1 MKILSLKTKIQY
13 EIAPIRDTENQMPC
27 PECSSD
33 RKHHKAKSFSWNNT
47 KMTGYCFNCE
57 ASFVEYKPFKDE
69 KIYILPKINN
79 KTDLTKKA
87 LDYFNNRGINQNT
100 INHFKIYSDFEWM
113 PQFNKNIEVFC
124 FPYFFNEKL
133 VNVKYRGANKSFK
146 LHKDSEL
153 IFYNQDCIAKFLE
166 IIIVEGEFDCLAV
179 YEAGF
184 ENVISVPNGSNKNLK
199 YLDNYFNLFENK
211 KIIIA
216 TDNDLKGVELKNE
229 LIRRFGAENCS
240 LVEFKDCKDANEYL
254 IKYGRNELKTVIETA
269 KQIPIE
275 GIINLN
281 ENYKEI
287 YNMFLHGI
295 EEGKKIGVE
304 SFDKLVTWELGRL
317 ATWTGIPGHGK
328 SEIVDWVCML
338 LNLRYGWKI
347 GYFSPENYPIK
358 WHYRKIAEK
367 LFGKQF
373 NTNNMTPEQFNM
385 IFGYIEQN
393 YDFIYPEEDFT
404 FENIMKKAE
413 YLVKTKGIK
422 IFVIDP
428 YNKIEHKRER
438 NETETEYISRFLDAV
453 TTFAKKNNVL
463 VHLVAHPRKM
473 PKLPSGAYEKP
484 NLYDINGSA
493 NFYNKTD
500 YGLSVYRYF
509 NENQHV
515 EIDVLKVKF
524 KHLGDGGQTDFHYNS
539 LNGRLEEMNAND
551 FDDTSY
557 ISMPQQKNDI
567 IEPNKHFDE
576 SKLTDDVPF

>member
-1 MKILSLKTKIQY
+1 MKIVSLKTKIQY

-27 PECSSD
+27 PECSSQ
-33 RKHHKAKSFSWNNT
+33 RKHQKAKSFSWNNT

-69 KIYILPKINN
+69 KKYVLPTINN
-79 KTDLTKKA
+79 KTGLTEKA
-87 LDYFNNRGINQNT
+87 MSYFLSRGINQNT
-100 INHFKIYSDFEWM
+100 VNEFKIYSDTEWM
-113 PQFNKNIEVFC
+113 PQFEKEVEVFC
-124 FPYFFNEKL
+124 FPYYYDGNL
-133 VNVKYRGANKSFK
+133 INVKYRGANKTFK

-153 IFYNQDCIAKFLE
+153 IFYNQDCILKFE
-166 IIIVEGEFDCLAV
+166 SIIIVEGEIDCLSI

-184 ENVISVPNGSNKNLK
+184 KNVISVPNGANKNLQ
-199 YLDNYFNLFENK
+199 YLDSYYHLFENK
-211 KIIIA
+211 KIVIA
-216 TDNDLKGVELKNE
+216 TDNDLKGVELKDE
-229 LIRRFGAENCS
+229 LIRRFGAENCM

-254 IKYGRNELKTVIETA
+254 TTYGRNELKKIVDEA
-269 KQIPIE
+269 KNIPIE
-275 GIINLN
+275 GIINL
-281 ENYKEI
+281 EQNYKEI
-287 YNMFLHGI
+287 YNMFLNGI

-304 SFDKLVTWELGRL
+304 SFDKLVTWELGRV

-328 SEIVDWVCML
+328 SEIVDWICML

-373 NTNNMTPEQFNM
+373 NSNNMTTNDFNM
-385 IFGYIEQN
+385 IFNYVENN

-413 YLVKTKGIK
+413 YLVKSKGIK

-428 YNKIEHKRER
+428 YNKIEHKREKS
-438 NETETEYISRFLDAV
+438 ETETEYISRFLDAV

-463 VHLVAHPRKM
+463 LHLVAHPRKM
-473 PKLPSGAYEKP
+473 PKNSNGTYEKP

-500 YGLSVYRYF
+500 YGFSVYRYF
-509 NENQHV
+509 DENPHV

-524 KHLGDGGQTDFHYNS
+524 KHLGDGGQSDFHYNH
-539 LNGRLEEMNAND
+539 LNGRLEEINTFDND
-551 FDDTSY
+551 FDNSSWVTTTEKQNEQ
-557 ISMPQQKNDI
+557 IK
-567 IEPNKHFDE
+567 PNENFDNN
-576 SKLTDDVPF
+576 DVPF